1 VGSHRCIGCGLGV
14 HDVCG
19 LEIHEEAEEMTR
31 NTPIAIVALP
41 ALIGATLAII
51 GSKAGTSRSGVS
63 GMGTDADDAT
73 TRNLQLAQ
81 QYQSSALTG
90 TLTMLGLLLTP
101 VLSAVGIIW
110 MLRRSSR

>member
-1 VGSHRCIGCGLGV
+1 
-14 HDVCG
+14 
-19 LEIHEEAEEMTR
+19 MTR
-31 NTPIAIVALP
+31 NTPFALLALP
-41 ALIGATLAII
+41 ALIGGVVAWVGA
-51 GSKAGTSRSGVS
+51 KAVASQPGVS
-63 GMGTDADDAT
+63 GMGTEVDDAM

-110 MLRRSSR
+110 MLRRSR